1 MTNSTCL
8 IEDCGKP
15 AHSRDM
21 CPMHYQRVRANGS
34 PFRYRT
40 CVQCGAL
47 FDGHGGRKTCSTVC
61 AEGRMRSW
69 ENSASDVWKGKPR
82 IPCSECGG
90 ATGWADLPSAR
101 ERAMKGN
108 SGRGP
113 VCNPC
118 RRSRPGYKP
127 RVSGRRKDRTEENV
141 CERCDEVWTRPVT
154 KGQRPKYCPDC
165 RGDYRR
171 WIPIAVRRGVYERD
185 SWVCGICLEHV
196 DEGLIGSKSPW
207 RPSLDHVVPRS
218 EGGSDEPENLRLSH
232 FWCNGVLNDGRA
244 YSDDDFRIAS

>member
-1 MTNSTCL
+1 M
-8 IEDCGKP
+8 EDIIT
-15 AHSRDM
+15 
-21 CPMHYQRVRANGS
+21 RA
-34 PFRYRT
+34 
-40 CVQCGAL
+40 QCGTR
-47 FDGHGGRKTCSTVC
+47 HGYQLHKRMDAQVCGPC
-61 AEGRMRSW
+61 AEAQSNYDRGRYVPVAKKSKGCAFCATPFLGSGNRRYCSIRCRDR
-69 ENSASDVWKGKPR
+69 ASHQRRLR
-82 IPCSECGG
+82 IPCNQCGG
-90 ATGWADLPSAR
+90 PSGIIDSPSLR
-101 ERAMKGN
+101 LKHPE
-108 SGRGP
+108 
-113 VCNPC
+113 VTCNPC

-196 DEGLIGSKSPW
+196 DEGLIGSGSPW

-218 EGGSDEPENLRLSH
+218 EGGSDDPENLRLSH